1 MNNNRNN
8 SFWQKKLCIL
18 HVLVIFLLGLSSA
31 SFSQDCSNKLGSL
44 PSVAFRS
51 KSILLL
57 PDAKASLAAVA
68 KKLRNSPGCKIVV
81 TGYCSSNKKEQQFSW
96 DRVNTVINYLVA
108 KERISDD
115 RFIFNYG
122 QEGGD
127 CNTVDIRP
135 TAVGEEGPNAVPPPH
150 PNLRSKKN

>member
-8 SFWQKKLCIL
+8 RFWSKKIYIL
-18 HVLVIFLLGLSSA
+18 QVLVVFLLGLSSV
-31 SFSQDCSNKLGSL
+31 SFSQDCSKKLGSL
-44 PSVAFRS
+44 PSVTFRS

-57 PDAKASLAAVA
+57 PVAKASLAAVA
-68 KKLRNSPGCKIVV
+68 IKLRNSPSCRIVV

-96 DRVNTVINYLVA
+96 DRVNRVIIYLVE
-108 KERISDD
+108 KEGISSD

-135 TAVGEEGPNAVPPPH
+135 AGDGEEGPNAVPPPH
-150 PNLRSKKN
+150 PNLRNRTN